1 MNRNEISEIRKR
13 FNPDKNNITNIRGCY
28 VDTRGE
34 IISTFDRPLIAMPQ
48 EEGEKYLNIFRKTLS
63 GTPGRNLVDI
73 VFEPWQVMDSE
84 NHKALMAR
92 RETRLRDEEEVE
104 GFFARIISSLKM
116 DDNYLILML
125 SDTYD
130 VPFKGRDD
138 VKVDD
143 ASEEQFSYIVCAI
156 CPVKPTKPALSY
168 YAPDNGFHSREED
181 WIVGA
186 PEAGFMF
193 PSFEDRSSN
202 IYKVVYYNR
211 DVNQPHEEMTEAL
224 FGAQMPMAAPVQA
237 AAFQSAL
244 EEALNDELSIGV
256 VQAVNEQLR
265 EIVENQKHDKEAEA
279 PTITKAEVANVLE
292 GCGIDA
298 DKIERFEERYDSEF
312 GVAGQVPVANLV
324 NRTFEVRTPDVV
336 IKVAPDKSE
345 LIETRVIDGMK
356 YILIRA
362 DEGVEVNGVNICIR
376 QE

>member
-28 VDTRGE
+28 ADTRGE
-34 IISTFDRPLIAMPQ
+34 IISSFDRPLISMPQ
-48 EEGEKYLNIFRKTLS
+48 EEAEKYLAIFRKTLS

-73 VFEPWQVMDSE
+73 VFEPWQVMESE
-84 NHKALMAR
+84 NHKALMSL
-92 RETRLRDEEEVE
+92 RETKLRDEDEVE
-104 GFFARIISSLKM
+104 SFFTRIISSVQM
-116 DDNYLILML
+116 DGNYLILML

-138 VKVDD
+138 VKIDD
-143 ASEEQFSYIVCAI
+143 VSEEVFSYIMCAI

-168 YAPDNGFHSREED
+168 YAPDNAFHSREED

-193 PSFEDRSSN
+193 PSFEDRASN

-211 DVNQPHEEMTEAL
+211 DAAQPHEEMTEAL
-224 FGAQMPMAAPVQA
+224 FGAEMPMAAPVQA

-244 EEALNDELSIGV
+244 EGALNEELSYEV
-256 VQAVNEQLR
+256 VQSVNEQLR
-265 EIVENQKHDKEAEA
+265 EIADRQKNDREAGHA
-279 PTITKAEVANVLE
+279 TVTKAEMGNILE

-298 DKIERFEERYDSEF
+298 DRIEAFEERYEEEF
-312 GVAGQVPVANLV
+312 GVAGDIPVANLV
-324 NRTFEVRTPDVV
+324 SRSFEVRTPDVV
-336 IKVAPDKSE
+336 IKVSPDRSD

-356 YILIRA
+356 YILIPA
-362 DEGVEVNGVNICIR
+362 DEGVEVNGVNIRIK
-376 QE
+376 

>member
-34 IISTFDRPLIAMPQ
+34 IISTFDRPLISMPQ
-48 EEGEKYLNIFRKTLS
+48 EEAEKYLNIFRKTLS

-73 VFEPWQVMDSE
+73 VFEPWQVMESE
-84 NHKALMAR
+84 NHKALMAL
-92 RETRLRDEEEVE
+92 RETRLRDEDEVE
-104 GFFARIISSLKM
+104 GFFTRIISSLKM
-116 DDNYLILML
+116 DTNYLILML

-138 VKVDD
+138 VKIDD
-143 ASEEQFSYIVCAI
+143 ASEEVFSYIVCAI
-156 CPVKPTKPALSY
+156 CPVKPTRPALSY
-168 YAPDNGFHSREED
+168 YAPENAFHSREED

-186 PEAGFMF
+186 PECGFMF
-193 PSFEDRSSN
+193 PSFEERSSN

-211 DVNQPHEEMTEAL
+211 DVNQPHEEMTGDL
-224 FGAQMPMAAPVQA
+224 FGAELPMAAPVQA

-244 EEALNDELSIGV
+244 EEALDEELSLEV

-265 EIVENQKHDKEAEA
+265 EIAESQKHDKEAEA
-279 PTITKAEVANVLE
+279 PAVSKAEVANVLE
-292 GCGIDA
+292 GCGVDA
-298 DKIERFEERYDSEF
+298 DRIERFEERYDEEF

-362 DEGVEVNGVNICIR
+362 DEGVEVNGVNIRIR